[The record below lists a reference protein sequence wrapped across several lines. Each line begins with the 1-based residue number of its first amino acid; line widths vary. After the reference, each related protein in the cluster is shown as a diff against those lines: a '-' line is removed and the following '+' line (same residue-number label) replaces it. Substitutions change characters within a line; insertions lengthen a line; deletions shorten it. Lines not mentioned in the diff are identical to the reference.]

1 MNTPLQPAAPD
12 AGFARSAKSAK
23 ARKKTYVLL
32 LISWLILIAAGVSGA
47 VLYTEHLKQQITA
60 DIAKQTSDQLA
71 AIAADYQQQVGD
83 LKTSVNAEVD
93 ALEKKVE
100 ALNELLAFTKDSAN
114 SKTDNSNQL
123 YTQLEEVK
131 KKLDELQH
139 NLDVLK

>member
-1 MNTPLQPAAPD
+1 MNTPLQPAAQD
-12 AGFARSAKSAK
+12 AGFARSGKSAK
-23 ARKKTYVLL
+23 TRRKTYVLL
-32 LISWLILIAAGVSGA
+32 LVGWLVLVAIGVTGA
-47 VLYTEHLKQQITA
+47 VLYSEHLKQQITA
-60 DIAKQTSDQLA
+60 DIAKQTTEQLQSVE
-71 AIAADYQQQVGD
+71 ADYQKQVDD
-83 LKTSVNAEVD
+83 LRTSVNAEVE